1 MLKLEGNQPKEH
13 NNSNNKAIFSFLLN
27 FLICGYITGTE
38 IMVNVVVRSGGGT
51 STSFFFP
58 ESWRLFSSSYTKKK
72 QPEQKKKKRATLKK
86 GQVCTKDKHNHRTK
100 KIHLK
105 HRCSHLLLILWLSVW
120 YLGLHLVWSF
130 GWVDTMGLFTN
141 IKLSTCLRL

>member
-51 STSFFFP
+51 STSFFFSRKL
-58 ESWRLFSSSYTKKK
+58 EAFQLFLHKKETTRTKKK
-72 QPEQKKKKRATLKK
+72 K
-86 GQVCTKDKHNHRTK
+86 GQ
-100 KIHLK
+100 L
-105 HRCSHLLLILWLSVW
+105 
-120 YLGLHLVWSF
+120 
-130 GWVDTMGLFTN
+130 
-141 IKLSTCLRL
+141 